1 MSNDKLRR
9 QILAEA
15 ARLMYERQETE
26 YYRAKIKAA
35 RKFTR
40 RWLKP
45 SDLPSNRE
53 IRHELQRLTL
63 LHEGPGHADRLREMR
78 IRAYQVMR
86 LLEPFRPR
94 LIGSTLTGHVRKG
107 SDIDIHVFSDNA
119 AAVASVL
126 EAEGL
131 HPRLEHKRVRKHGEQ
146 RLYTHIH
153 FHHHFPF
160 ELTVYPADKAHYV
173 FKSSITGKA
182 MERASLAELEALLR
196 REYPDFEPERDV
208 TDVAD
213 EPDRF
218 DIYRSLLIPLQTVRE
233 RRRYHPE
240 SDALYH
246 SLQVFELARQES
258 PYDEELL
265 AAALL
270 HDVGKAIDPLNH
282 VEAGLRALEGS
293 ITDRTAWLIEHHME
307 AHDLLDGTLGMRAR
321 RRLTEHEDYDALLIL
336 AQCDRAGRVPGAD
349 VPELEEALDY
359 LRELESFNG

>member
-15 ARLMYERQETE
+15 ARMMYERQETE

-53 IRHELQRLTL
+53 IRMELQRLTL
-63 LHEGPGHADRLREMR
+63 LHEGDSHAERLREMR
-78 IRAYQVMR
+78 FRAYQVMR

-107 SDIDIHVFSDNA
+107 SDIDIHVFADNPST
-119 AAVASVL
+119 VATVL

-131 HPRLEHKRVRKHGEQ
+131 HPRLERKRVRKDGQQ
-146 RLYTHIH
+146 RQYTHIH

-160 ELTVYPADKAHYV
+160 ELTVYPANKAHYV
-173 FKSSITGKA
+173 FKSSITGRP
-182 MERASLAELEALLR
+182 MERASLRELRELLK
-196 REYPDFEPERDV
+196 REYPDHDPDAEQPQL
-208 TDVAD
+208 AD

-218 DIYRSLLIPLQTVRE
+218 DVYRSLLIPLQTVRE
-233 RRRYHPE
+233 RRDFHPE

-246 SLQVFELARQES
+246 SLQVFDLARQEA

-282 VEAGLRALEGS
+282 VEAGLHALEGT
-293 ITDRTAWLIEHHME
+293 ITERTAWLIEHHME

-321 RRLTEHEDYDALLIL
+321 RRLSEHPDYDALVIL
-336 AQCDRAGRVPGAD
+336 AQCDRAGRVPGAS

-359 LRELESFNG
+359 LRELESYNG